1 MLPEKPVWTFR
12 EGVGGVIAVMV
23 VGAICW
29 SALYDGSQASGTA
42 LVGAMGSVAAWL
54 FRGSGQTPNGSGYTN
69 GSAGS
74 GGGETAPKA

>member
-1 MLPEKPVWTFR
+1 MPPTDYHSPTFR
-12 EGVGGVIAVMV
+12 DIIAGVIAVMV

-54 FRGSGQTPNGSGYTN
+54 FRGSTMPPNGN
-69 GSAGS
+69 GNNGDKP
-74 GGGETAPKA
+74 APPAPPATP

>member
-1 MLPEKPVWTFR
+1 MPPTDYHPPTFR
-12 EGVGGVIAVMV
+12 DIIAGVIAVMV

-54 FRGSGQTPNGSGYTN
+54 FRGSTMPANGNGNADKTP
-69 GSAGS
+69 
-74 GGGETAPKA
+74 APPPPPATP

>member
-1 MLPEKPVWTFR
+1 VVPDKPVWTFR

-29 SALYDGSQASGTA
+29 SALYDQSQSSQTA
-42 LVGAMGSVAAWL
+42 LVGAAGAVTGWL
-54 FRGSGQTPNGSGYTN
+54 FRGSGQATNGNGYTN

-74 GGGETAPKA
+74 GGGASTPSA